1 MGRNIHIYVVK
12 MTKTL
17 NFYLELARFSS
28 VTKTEIFPLH
38 LLLFGQVF
46 FY

>member
-1 MGRNIHIYVVK
+1 MGENIYIYNVK

-28 VTKTEIFPLH
+28 VAKVEIFPLH
-38 LLLFGQVF
+38 LL
-46 FY
+46 